1 MIFLQKNITNTLSNK
16 YNNFINFCI
25 YCLLGI
31 TLSNAQENTSYKF
44 KRIGQNY
51 GLSSNWVYSVFQDD
65 LGFIWI
71 GTGDGLNRFDGY
83 QCKTYRPKN
92 EYDNTLGNIAF
103 NSIAQ
108 KQKNELWTATSSGLY
123 IFKNNQLTLYKAS
136 PKLNYRDVFTE
147 NETTT
152 WLTSQSGLIRLNTI
166 DSTSINFSKNPRH
179 SAYRKPF
186 YKIFKDSESNL
197 WFTSTGC
204 VFKYTPNNQK
214 FEKFSHFQNLNPQTK
229 HDILAITED
238 QSGMIWVGFGQ
249 DGLFYYNPKEG
260 NKKFKKYSDGTILHL
275 HADKYN
281 QLWVGRASNQGLEK
295 IDLTDNHKST
305 IFKYQI
311 TNPES
316 ISDNSIFSILEDNS
330 GDIWVGTFGGGLNY
344 TSKREKKIYT
354 IDRNSLQTPIENN
367 LVNEIVEEEK
377 FLWIGTEGGVS
388 KLDKETNTIQ
398 HYTYNASDKNSL
410 SRDPVHK
417 IYKDSKG
424 NLWIGTW
431 DGCLNLYNYEKDNFK
446 RYLASPNDGDIHSD
460 HVLAIAEDSKNRL
473 WIGTNG
479 GGLYQYNYNTDSFK
493 SYTHILKYED
503 GSPIRDITHIQ
514 ETQNGELLL
523 NTYHSIIF
531 FKPDQNTFQEF
542 PFNTHQSIEPILFM
556 CSLSDTSNTIW
567 IGTNIGVFQFDRKT
581 EKYIAY
587 TKYKELTNLSIK
599 ALIQD
604 TNGILWAST
613 NNGIFKINE
622 KKNLITKYTKQ
633 DGFSSNEFKKEAA
646 YINKKGVLYFGTSNG
661 LNYFNPNELKVNE
674 KSPSLAITSFAVL
687 HSTPNE
693 NNKYQSILENPNNEK
708 EIQLTHK
715 QSSFVISYT
724 GLNYLHPEKNNYR
737 YKLEGYDKVWVDA
750 GTSLAA
756 TYTNVKPG
764 NYQFKVL
771 GSNNDGKWSE
781 LPKKLSIT
789 ISAPWYK
796 TDLFKTVLA
805 MFLLTLPLIF
815 YFVRLSFYKKQ
826 ERLLKKQVAIRT
838 NEINKQNKELSDHRN
853 HLEKLVEGR
862 TNELNKAKL
871 KAEESDR
878 LKSAFIA
885 NMSHEIRTPMNAIY
899 GFSNLLNEEDITKEE
914 RAEFTEIINSSCD
927 SLLVLIDDILDIS
940 ILDAQGIDLQ
950 LSETN
955 IFNFLSEIETIYKQK
970 ETQTLK
976 LDFIYNENQKNTII
990 TTDPIRLKQILSNLL
1005 NNAFKFTE
1013 KGSISFGFNLSE
1025 DSKKITF
1032 YVKDTGI
1039 GIAEKDLEVIFN
1051 PFLKAGNNTE
1061 KLYRGTGIG
1070 LSISQK
1076 LAHTFKGSISVA
1088 SEIEKGTTF
1097 YVEIPTNHS
1106 FKNNS

>member
-1 MIFLQKNITNTLSNK
+1 MFTS
-16 YNNFINFCI
+16 
-25 YCLLGI
+25 
-31 TLSNAQENTSYKF
+31 AQENIKHEF

-65 LGFIWI
+65 SGFIWI

-92 EYDNTLGNIAF
+92 EFNNSLGNIAF

-123 IFKNNQLTLYKAS
+123 IFKNNQLTLHKAS

-147 NETTT
+147 NKRTT
-152 WLTSQSGLIRLNTI
+152 WLTSQSGLIKLNTI
-166 DSTSINFSKNPRH
+166 DSTSVNYSKNPRH
-179 SAYRKPF
+179 GTYKKSF
-186 YKIFKDSESNL
+186 YKIFKDSKNNI

-204 VFKYTPNNQK
+204 IFKYTPNNQK
-214 FEKFSHFQNLNPQTK
+214 FEKYDNFENLNPQTK

-238 QSGMIWVGFGQ
+238 KSGTIWVGFGQ
-249 DGLFYYNPKEG
+249 DGLYYYSPKEK
-260 NKKFKKYSDGTILHL
+260 NKLFKKYSDGTILDL
-275 HADKYN
+275 HADKNN
-281 QLWVGRASNQGLEK
+281 QLWVGRASNKGLEK
-295 IDLTDNHKST
+295 IDLTNNNTST
-305 IFKYQI
+305 IFKYRI
-311 TNPES
+311 ADPKS
-316 ISDNSIFSILEDNS
+316 ISDNSIFSILEDTS

-377 FLWIGTEGGVS
+377 FLWIGTEAGIS
-388 KLDKETNTIQ
+388 KLDKETNTIK
-398 HYTYNASDKNSL
+398 HYTYQANDKNSL

-417 IYKDSKG
+417 IYKDSRG

-446 RYLASPNDGDIHSD
+446 RYLASPKEGSIHSE
-460 HVLAIAEDSKNRL
+460 HVLAITEDKKKRL
-473 WIGTNG
+473 WIGTAG
-479 GGLYQYNYNTDSFK
+479 GGLYQYNYKEDTFK
-493 SYTHILKYED
+493 NYQHILQYED

-514 ETQNGELLL
+514 ETQNAELLL

-531 FKPDQNTFQEF
+531 FNPEKNTFTEF
-542 PFNTHQSIEPILFM
+542 PFNIHKSIEPILFM
-556 CSLSDTSNTIW
+556 CSLSDSANNLW
-567 IGTNIGVFQFDRKT
+567 IGTNIGLFQFNKKT
-581 EKYIAY
+581 KKYTPY
-587 TKYKELTNLSIK
+587 NKYKELVDLSIK
-599 ALIQD
+599 ALIED
-604 TNGILWAST
+604 INGVLWVST
-613 NNGIFKINE
+613 NNGIFRINE
-622 KKNLITKYTKQ
+622 KEAHITKYTKQ
-633 DGFSSNEFKKEAA
+633 DGFASNEFKKEAA
-646 YINKKGVLYFGTSNG
+646 YINKSGTLYFGTSNG
-661 LNYFNPNELKVNE
+661 LNFFNPNELKINQ
-674 KSPSLAITSFAVL
+674 KTPSLAITSFAVL
-687 HSTPNE
+687 HSKPNE
-693 NNKYQSILENPNNEK
+693 NKKYQSILENPNTEK
-708 EIQLTHK
+708 KIQLTHK

-724 GLNYLHPEKNNYR
+724 GLNYLHPEKNNFR

-750 GTSLAA
+750 GKSLAA
-756 TYTNVKPG
+756 TYTNIKPG

-771 GSNNDGKWSE
+771 GSNNDGKWSIK
-781 LPKKLSIT
+781 PKTLIIN

-796 TDLFKTVLA
+796 TDLFKTALA
-805 MFLLTLPLIF
+805 IFLLTLPLIF
-815 YFVRLSFYKKQ
+815 YFMRLSFYKKQ

-838 NEINKQNKELSDHRN
+838 NEIKKQNKELSEHRN

-862 TNELNKAKL
+862 TKELNKAKL

-899 GFSNLLNEEDITKEE
+899 GFSNLLNEDDLSKEE
-914 RAEFTEIINSSCD
+914 RLEYIEIINSSCD

-950 LSETN
+950 INKTN
-955 IFNFLSEIETIYKQK
+955 IFDFLSEIETIYKQK
-970 ETQTLK
+970 ETSKLK
-976 LDFIYNENQKNTII
+976 LKFEHSEHQKNTII
-990 TTDPIRLKQILSNLL
+990 NTDPVRLKQILSNLL

-1013 KGSISFGFNLSE
+1013 KGAVSFGFKLSS

-1039 GIAEKDLEVIFN
+1039 GIAKKDLDIIFN

-1076 LAHTFKGSISVA
+1076 LASTFKGSIYVE
-1088 SEIEKGTTF
+1088 SEIKKGTTF
-1097 YVEIPTNHS
+1097 YVEIPTNTQHS
-1106 FKNNS
+1106 I